1 MSSPI
6 GGAIVPATAE
16 IVLYMG
22 AEKSGELC
30 TVPNVIGLTAAQAN
44 KKLADAGLIMKL
56 TGAAADSGIIKVIT
70 QSHEAGTQVE
80 AGTVITVQMGQSST
94 TAD

>member
-1 MSSPI
+1 
-6 GGAIVPATAE
+6 
-16 IVLYMG
+16 
-22 AEKSGELC
+22 
-30 TVPNVIGLTAAQAN
+30 VPNLIGLTASQVN

-56 TGAAADSGIIKVIT
+56 TGASGDSTAIKAIS

-80 AGTVITVQMGQSST
+80 EGTVITVQMGQSST